1 MLLKSWMETRWR
13 VVLMLLLNL
22 FIGSVIVDD
31 RVPPEVWVARFDGML
46 PMIFAM
52 NGIVLAG
59 SGISSQI
66 SQRPGQVVHPSMM
79 FLLSLPVS
87 RTRIVLVRQVVGAG
101 ATLLLFCVSMVAL
114 LTFAPETRGLLL
126 SGAGALY
133 FACVTSAVLTANAIS
148 ALLSTVLDQ
157 LWQTYG
163 AMAVVAAV
171 VGLVPT
177 SRFWG
182 GLLGVD
188 TANSAIPTTA
198 SVLGLLTCA
207 LLSAILI
214 TASVSIVRRKQF

>member
-13 VVLMLLLNL
+13 LVLMLLLNV

-31 RVPPEVWVARFDGML
+31 RVPCDVWVARLDGML

-87 RTRIVLVRQVVGAG
+87 RTRIVLVRQAVGAG
-101 ATLLLFCVSMVAL
+101 ATLVLLCVSMAAL
-114 LTFAPETRGLLL
+114 LMFATETHALLL
-126 SGAGALY
+126 NGAGALY
-133 FACVTSAVLTANAIS
+133 LTCVMAAVLTAYAIS

-163 AMAVVAAV
+163 AMAVVAAT
-171 VGLVPT
+171 VGLFPA
-177 SRFWG
+177 SRFWS
-182 GLLGVD
+182 GVLHENASAD
-188 TANSAIPTTA
+188 TTFATT
-198 SVLGLLTCA
+198 SVLGIGMCTL
-207 LLSAILI
+207 LI
-214 TASVSIVRRKQF
+214 TLMIVASIRIVQRKQF

>member
-13 VVLMLLLNL
+13 LVLMLLLNL

-31 RVPPEVWVARFDGML
+31 RVPVDVWVARFNGML

-87 RTRIVLVRQVVGAG
+87 RTRIVLVRQAVGAG
-101 ATLLLFCVSMVAL
+101 ATLLLFCMSMTAL
-114 LTFAPETRGLLL
+114 VMVAPETRGLLFT
-126 SGAGALY
+126 GAGALY
-133 FACVTSAVLTANAIS
+133 ITCTVAAVLTAYAMS

-163 AMAVVAAV
+163 AMAVVAAI
-171 VGLVPT
+171 VGLFPA
-177 SRFWG
+177 SRFWSAVLG
-182 GLLGVD
+182 ENSAADASVVTTSMLGVG
-188 TANSAIPTTA
+188 A
-198 SVLGLLTCA
+198 CA
-207 LLSAILI
+207 VLI
-214 TASVSIVRRKQF
+214 TLLIVVSIRIVRRKQF